1 MGERASEFKPNPT
14 LIDMPVSFISNGQN
28 SPAKQFPELGKT
40 LSRFLQK
47 EVGKM
52 DSHLKKLK
60 FAQDFE
66 HIIDT
71 IGMESPPALQRKW
84 MKWQYCG
91 TLYDTTFLEIIF

>member
-1 MGERASEFKPNPT
+1 M
-14 LIDMPVSFISNGQN
+14 
-28 SPAKQFPELGKT
+28 
-40 LSRFLQK
+40 
-47 EVGKM
+47 GKM

-66 HIIDT
+66 HILDT
-71 IGMESPPALQRKW
+71 IGIESPPALQRKW

>member
-1 MGERASEFKPNPT
+1 
-14 LIDMPVSFISNGQN
+14 
-28 SPAKQFPELGKT
+28 
-40 LSRFLQK
+40 
-47 EVGKM
+47 M

-66 HIIDT
+66 HILDT
-71 IGMESPPALQRKW
+71 IGIESPPALQRKW